1 MIYGKN
7 ITVTGTTRGIGKA
20 ITDTLSP
27 NNAVTELNRPNID
40 LENIETLRKLDFKDT
55 DVLILN
61 AGHHLGNRTLFENHS
76 EDHWL
81 RIISCNLTGNL
92 FLIQKYLQ
100 QRETGTIVIIN
111 STRATRITDDLTV
124 YSGVKAALD
133 RIAINLRYE
142 LYKQKKD
149 IRVLDVK
156 PSLTRA
162 ELIPDPNYI
171 KVSTYTQVA
180 EGIAAAL
187 AHEKIEEVKF

>member
-7 ITVTGTTRGIGKA
+7 ISITGTTRGIGQA
-20 ITDTLSP
+20 IAATLSP
-27 NNAVTELNRPNID
+27 HNQLTELNRPNID
-40 LENIETLRKLDFKDT
+40 LEDIETLRSIDFKDT

-61 AGHHLGNRTLFENHS
+61 AGHHLGNRTLFT
-76 EDHWL
+76 DH
-81 RIISCNLTGNL
+81 NL

-100 QRETGTIVIIN
+100 SRETGTIVIIN

-142 LYKQKKD
+142 LYKQNKN
-149 IRVLDVK
+149 IRILDVK

-171 KVSTYTQVA
+171 KVSTYQQVA

-187 AHEKIEEVKF
+187 AHEKIEEIKF

>member
-7 ITVTGTTRGIGKA
+7 ISITGTTRGIGQA
-20 ITDTLSP
+20 IAATLSP
-27 NNAVTELNRPNID
+27 HNQLTELNRPNID
-40 LENIETLRKLDFKDT
+40 LEDIETLRSIDFKDT

-61 AGHHLGNRTLFENHS
+61 AGHHLGNRTLFTDHN
-76 EDHWL
+76 EDYWR

-100 QRETGTIVIIN
+100 SRETGTIVIIN

-142 LYKQKKD
+142 LYKQNKN
-149 IRVLDVK
+149 IRILDVK

-171 KVSTYTQVA
+171 KVSTYQQVA

-187 AHEKIEEVKF
+187 AHEKIEEIKF